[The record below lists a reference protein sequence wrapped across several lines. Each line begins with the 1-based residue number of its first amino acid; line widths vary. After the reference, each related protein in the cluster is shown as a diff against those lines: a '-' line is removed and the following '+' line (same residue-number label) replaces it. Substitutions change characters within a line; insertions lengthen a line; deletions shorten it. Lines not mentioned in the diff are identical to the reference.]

1 MGKILKEYKLLFI
14 MTVLLSAAV
23 SAAYVFIALIL
34 QQVTDTAVSGDM
46 DAFRQVVIMS
56 VVYLLG
62 LGIVSFIYTMLSKLL
77 VCRVV
82 RLLRSRVFGGILR
95 RNTQDF
101 LSVNTADY
109 MSAVTNDIKLIE
121 DNGIQPLLL
130 IVQNAVMFITAVAVL
145 FTINVMIGLCLIGC
159 LVLMF
164 TVPALFGK
172 ALARRQDTLS
182 KKLSAFTVK
191 VKDILSGYEVIKAY
205 GMDDHVR
212 SDYETQNAET
222 SGAKFRADRLTAV
235 NESVSEVLAYITVFS
250 GFFIGAYFILQG
262 SISAGILLALIQLS
276 SSFVNPLMLIM
287 DGMPKVQSIKPVMGR
302 LDEIMNYRDTAF
314 TGTQEPV
321 FEKNIHISN
330 VTFSYDENRT
340 VMDNVSL
347 ELQKNK
353 KYAVVGQSGS
363 GKSTMIRLLT
373 GTYAGFDGDICYDGQ
388 SLRILDIQKLRSMI
402 SVIHQNVYM
411 FSGSI
416 RDNICLHKPFSAAE
430 LEEALELSGVNLF
443 LGSMPDGLDSFVG
456 ENGNNLSGGQ
466 RQRIAVARALIQ
478 KTPILILDEGTA
490 AIDMQTA
497 YSIESSL
504 LGLDNLTLIT
514 VTHNLNPELLHQY
527 DRIILMKDGR
537 ISEMGTFDELLTRD
551 GEFSSFSQLP
561 DTEKAT
567 A

>member
-504 LGLDNLTLIT
+504 LGLDDLTLIT